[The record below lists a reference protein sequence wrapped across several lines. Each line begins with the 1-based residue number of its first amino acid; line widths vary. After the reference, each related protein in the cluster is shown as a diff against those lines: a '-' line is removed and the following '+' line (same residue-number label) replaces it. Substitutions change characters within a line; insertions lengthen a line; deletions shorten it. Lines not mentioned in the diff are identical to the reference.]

1 MDGNRVNQDLG
12 EADEDH
18 QTARN
23 AASKTIE
30 LKLSVARD
38 PSRVQWLMRNN
49 RMNCRVKD
57 ELVKQ
62 LSTLNS
68 KLNLLSPDLV
78 YGDAERAEVQTQR
91 EKVQAELKLHN
102 SKGHQGKSCPAGRY
116 PNQN

>member
-1 MDGNRVNQDLG
+1 
-12 EADEDH
+12 
-18 QTARN
+18 
-23 AASKTIE
+23 
-30 LKLSVARD
+30 
-38 PSRVQWLMRNN
+38 MRNN

-62 LSTLNS
+62 LNTLNS
-68 KLNLLSPDLV
+68 KLNLLSPDLA
-78 YGDAERAEVQTQR
+78 YGDVERAEVQTQH

>member
-1 MDGNRVNQDLG
+1 
-12 EADEDH
+12 
-18 QTARN
+18 
-23 AASKTIE
+23 
-30 LKLSVARD
+30 
-38 PSRVQWLMRNN
+38 MRNN

-78 YGDAERAEVQTQR
+78 YGDVERAEVQTRR